1 MKINRFFFTIL
12 RVFFKVFYILIVCS
26 FVSIT
31 FADPRL
37 QFEQTTLDLYVHAPD
52 EAYEY
57 EVVKTKSGE
66 GYKSFIVDLVSQ
78 SFLTKEDVD
87 RTNWRHWLIIVK
99 PDVIKHQT
107 GMLIIDGGDND
118 PKVPSGPSDLIVEYA
133 KATGSVV
140 AELGMVPNQPL
151 TFLGENEPR
160 WEDALIAF
168 TWDKYLKT
176 GDERWPVRMAMT
188 KSAIAAMDTIQSVIS
203 DEDGKKRI
211 SKFVVTGASK
221 RGWTTWTTAAVDDR
235 VEAIVPIVI
244 DLLNLEPS
252 FEHHWRTYGFWAPAI
267 QDYVDME
274 TVEWW
279 RTPELRALF
288 NLVGPFSFKER
299 YQMPKLLVNA
309 SGDEFFLP
317 TSSQF
322 YFDQL
327 PGEKYLRYVP
337 NADHS
342 LSGSDALET
351 VLAFYASVLNDIPR
365 PKFTWEF
372 NEDGGITVISETSV
386 EEVKLWSAVNPK
398 ARDFRK
404 ESIGDSWQAISL
416 DKSRS
421 GVYKG
426 KPDVP
431 FEGWKA
437 FFIELSYQT
446 PFGIPLKLTTSVRVL
461 PDTLPFD
468 YEPPKNPKKGF
479 LYKHQGHE

>member
-1 MKINRFFFTIL
+1 MKMLNELSKLLFTL
-12 RVFFKVFYILIVCS
+12 LVFCTVNLML
-26 FVSIT
+26 
-31 FADPRL
+31 AGPRL
-37 QFEQTTLDLYVHAPD
+37 QYDQTALDSYVHEPD
-52 EAYEY
+52 DFYEY
-57 EVVKTKSGE
+57 KILETKSGE
-66 GYKSFIVDLVSQ
+66 GYTSFIVDLVSQ
-78 SFLTKEDVD
+78 RFLTKKDVN
-87 RTNWRHWLIIVK
+87 RIKWRHSLIIVK
-99 PDVIKHQT
+99 PDVIQHQT
-107 GMLIIDGGDND
+107 GMLVIDGGDND
-118 PKVPSGPSDLIVEYA
+118 GKILSEPSDLIVEYSR
-133 KATGSVV
+133 ATGSVV

-151 TFLGENEPR
+151 TFVGEDEPR

-176 GDERWPVRMAMT
+176 GDERWPARMAMT
-188 KSAIAAMDTIQSVIS
+188 KSAIAAMDAIQSVIL

-211 SKFVVTGASK
+211 SKFVVVGASK

-288 NLVGPFSFKER
+288 NLVGPFSYKER

-309 SGDEFFLP
+309 LGDEFFLP

-365 PKFTWEF
+365 PKFSWEF
-372 NEDGGITVISETSV
+372 KEDGDITVSSETSV

-404 ESIGDSWQAISL
+404 ETIGDSWQAISL
-416 DKSRS
+416 DKLES

-426 KPDVP
+426 KPGVP
-431 FEGWKA
+431 SEGWKA
-437 FFIELSYQT
+437 YFIELSYPT
-446 PFGIPLKLTTSVRVL
+446 PFGIPLKLTTPVRVL

-479 LYKHQGHE
+479 LTKH

>member
-1 MKINRFFFTIL
+1 MN
-12 RVFFKVFYILIVCS
+12 
-26 FVSIT
+26 
-31 FADPRL
+31 P
-37 QFEQTTLDLYVHAPD
+37 
-52 EAYEY
+52 
-57 EVVKTKSGE
+57 
-66 GYKSFIVDLVSQ
+66 
-78 SFLTKEDVD
+78 
-87 RTNWRHWLIIVK
+87 
-99 PDVIKHQT
+99 
-107 GMLIIDGGDND
+107 
-118 PKVPSGPSDLIVEYA
+118 
-133 KATGSVV
+133 
-140 AELGMVPNQPL
+140 
-151 TFLGENEPR
+151 
-160 WEDALIAF
+160 
-168 TWDKYLKT
+168 
-176 GDERWPVRMAMT
+176 GDERWPARMAMT

-203 DEDGKKRI
+203 DEDGKKI
-211 SKFVVTGASK
+211 IAKFVVAGASK

-252 FEHHWRTYGFWAPAI
+252 FEDHWRTYGFWAPAI

-288 NLVGPFSFKER
+288 NLVGPFSYRER

-327 PGEKYLRYVP
+327 PGEKYMRYVP

-365 PKFTWEF
+365 PKFSWEF
-372 NEDGGITVISETSV
+372 NEDGGITVSSETSV

-404 ESIGDSWQAISL
+404 ETIGDSWQAISL
-416 DKSRS
+416 DKLGS

-426 KPDVP
+426 KPDIP
-431 FEGWKA
+431 SDGWKA
-437 FFIELSYQT
+437 YFIELSYPT
-446 PFGIPLKLTTSVRVL
+446 PFGIPLKLTTPVRVL

-468 YEPPKNPKKGF
+468 YEPPKNSKKGF
-479 LYKHQGHE
+479 LSKP